1 MTTREPYC
9 GTGEPGSPA
18 AGRVTDDQRREVA
31 ERLRMCARDVNG
43 TRDLSM
49 YLAYWVGGMEDEIAD
64 AGNPFTVAADRR
76 CAERTLEKLADLIDR
91 PTCHLVEDE
100 NGYTACSECGCT
112 ALCMLDASYCPEC
125 GAVVVR
131 DE

>member
-1 MTTREPYC
+1 MISDKE
-9 GTGEPGSPA
+9 
-18 AGRVTDDQRREVA
+18 RREVA

-49 YLAYWVGGMEDEIAD
+49 YLAYWVGVAEDEIA
-64 AGNPFTVAADRR
+64 ASGNPFTVAADRR

-91 PTCHLVEDE
+91 PTCEMKSIPKSSYRV
-100 NGYTACSECGCT
+100 CSR
-112 ALCMLDASYCPEC
+112 C
-125 GAVVVR
+125 GAFVRRDAVTNCTEAIPVRFCPNCDAKVVKG

>member
-1 MTTREPYC
+1 MATSDE
-9 GTGEPGSPA
+9 
-18 AGRVTDDQRREVA
+18 RREVA

-49 YLAYWVGGMEDEIAD
+49 YLAYWVGVMEDEIAN

-91 PTCHLVEDE
+91 PTCKMKSIPKTSYRV
-100 NGYTACSECGCT
+100 CSR
-112 ALCMLDASYCPEC
+112 C
-125 GAVVVR
+125 GAFVRKDAVTDCTEVIPVRFCPNCDARVVGPNG
-131 DE
+131 E

>member
-1 MTTREPYC
+1 MSEPTRPMI
-9 GTGEPGSPA
+9 S
-18 AGRVTDDQRREVA
+18 DDKRREVA

-49 YLAYWVGGMEDEIAD
+49 YLAYWVGVMEDEIAD

-91 PTCHLVEDE
+91 PTCEMKSIPKTSYRV
-100 NGYTACSECGCT
+100 CSR
-112 ALCMLDASYCPEC
+112 C
-125 GAVVVR
+125 GAFVRRDAVTNCTEAIPVRFCPNCDARVVGPNG
-131 DE
+131 E